1 MEKGQFSQNIDEVL
15 LDAYRKKRSKEDIIR
30 LAQERFGLSVLESK
44 RIADLVAEQAEKE
57 LLSEEAQTDGSRYES
72 RVFEFCPAQY
82 FWKNL
87 IFKLIFLVL
96 LTGVLFRVERL
107 FTRNLHTIIVV
118 IMAVIIGLLI
128 LFSYQLCRRATSKV
142 RIEPGKV
149 NYSYYTLRYMNGEE
163 LERAPVAEIWGF
175 CMNHYLD
182 QIREVKEIGPYI
194 LVKGKIRLQITDSRC
209 AFRHDRV
216 MRIKERRSVV
226 IPKYFGNNRELLQC
240 LQVYVTPERKK
251 KENVRDI

>member
-1 MEKGQFSQNIDEVL
+1 MEKKQFDQNIEEVL

-44 RIADLVAEQAEKE
+44 RIADAVEEQVEGE
-57 LLSEEAQTDGSRYES
+57 LSDGEQEDKARYET
-72 RVFEFCPAQY
+72 RVFEFCPSQY

-87 IFKLIFLVL
+87 IFKLVFLVF
-96 LTGVLFRVERL
+96 LTLGLFRVERL
-107 FTRNLHTIIVV
+107 FTRNLQTIIAVT
-118 IMAVIIGLLI
+118 MLVIIGLLV
-128 LFSYQLCRRATSKV
+128 LFIHQFCRRSTSKV
-142 RIEPGKV
+142 RIEPGKL

-182 QIREVKEIGPYI
+182 QIREVKELGPYI
-194 LVKGKIRLQITDSRC
+194 VVKGKIHLQVTDSRY

-216 MRIKERRSVV
+216 MRVKELKSVA
-226 IPKYFGNNRELLQC
+226 IPKYFGDNRELFEC
-240 LQVYVTPERKK
+240 LQLYVTPGMEKGESK
-251 KENVRDI
+251 